1 MSDARVN
8 GVRTGTKRAARGPR
22 LQIQDARL
30 GYGVLNA
37 DVGTFAPASFRCI
50 KFDMRS

>member
-8 GVRTGTKRAARGPR
+8 GVRTCTKRAARGPR
-22 LQIQDARL
+22 LQIQDA
-30 GYGVLNA
+30 GFGTSFSTP

-50 KFDMRS
+50 KFDMLS